1 MLVLAQVSD
10 IHVDGGEVRNE
21 RASRVMR
28 YLDSLSTPVDAI
40 LLTGDIADHG
50 LPEEYDEARKLLAS
64 TSPVLPCPGNHDDR
78 AAYRSVF
85 LGAEASVSPVNEAH
99 RVGGVLL
106 AMCDSTIPGEDG
118 GFLADETLAWLD
130 DALRDAGDDVP
141 ALVCFHHPPVT
152 LAQPFIDN
160 IRLAG
165 EHRLAEVLARHT
177 NVVAVLCGHA
187 HTAAASTFAGL
198 PLLVAPGVVSTLT
211 LPWEPRD
218 TLDYTLPPAIAFHV
232 LDDERRLTTHYR
244 VVTG

>member
-10 IHVDGGEVRNE
+10 IHVDGSAVRNE

-28 YLDSLSTPVDAI
+28 YLDSMSTPVDAI

-50 LPEEYDEARKLLAS
+50 LPEEYDEARKLLAG
-64 TSPVLPCPGNHDDR
+64 TSPVLSCPGNHDDR
-78 AAYRSVF
+78 SAYRSAF
-85 LGAEASVSPVNEAH
+85 LGVAASVDPVNEVH

-106 AMCDSTIPGEDG
+106 AMCDSTIPGDDG

-130 DALRDAGDDVP
+130 EALGDAGDDIP

-152 LAQPFIDN
+152 LALPFVDG

-165 EHRLAEVLARHT
+165 EHRLAEVLGRHA

-198 PLLVAPGVVSTLT
+198 PLLVAPGVVSTST
-211 LPWEPRD
+211 LPWETVD
-218 TLDYTLPPAIAFHV
+218 TVDYSLPPAIAFHV
-232 LDDERRLTTHYR
+232 LDDQRRLTTHYR
-244 VVTG
+244 VVA

>member
-10 IHVDGGEVRNE
+10 IHVDGSAVRNE

-28 YLDSLSTPVDAI
+28 YLDSMSTPVDAI

-50 LPEEYDEARKLLAS
+50 LPEEYDEARKLLAG
-64 TSPVLPCPGNHDDR
+64 TSPVLSCPGNHDDR
-78 AAYRSVF
+78 SAYRSAF
-85 LGAEASVSPVNEAH
+85 LGVAASVDPVNDAH

-106 AMCDSTIPGEDG
+106 AMCDSTIPGDDG

-130 DALRDAGDDVP
+130 EALGDAGDDIP

-152 LAQPFIDN
+152 LALPFVDG

-165 EHRLAEVLARHT
+165 EHRLAEVLGRHA

-198 PLLVAPGVVSTLT
+198 PLLVAPGVVSTST
-211 LPWEPRD
+211 LPWETVD
-218 TLDYTLPPAIAFHV
+218 TVDYSLPPAIAFHV
-232 LDDERRLTTHYR
+232 LDDQRRLTTHYR
-244 VVTG
+244 VVA

>member
-10 IHVDGGEVRNE
+10 IHVDGGKVRNE

-28 YLDSLSTPVDAI
+28 YLDALSTPVDAI

-50 LPEEYDEARKLLAS
+50 LAEEYDEARKLLAS
-64 TSPVLPCPGNHDDR
+64 TSPVLACPGNHDDR
-78 AAYRSVF
+78 AAYRSAF
-85 LGAEASVSPVNEAH
+85 LGVNASFSPINEVH
-99 RVGGVLL
+99 RVGGVLV

-118 GFLADETLAWLD
+118 GYLDDETLAWLD
-130 DALRDAGDDVP
+130 DALREAGDYVP
-141 ALVCFHHPPVT
+141 ALVCFHHPPVI
-152 LAQPFIDN
+152 LALPYVDG

-165 EHRLAEVLARHT
+165 EHRLAEVLGRHP

-187 HTAAASTFAGL
+187 HTAAASTFAGR

-218 TLDYTLPPAIAFHV
+218 TLDFSLPPAIAFHV
-232 LDDERRLTTHYR
+232 LDDEARLTTHYR
-244 VVTG
+244 VVV

>member
-1 MLVLAQVSD
+1 MLVLAHVSD
-10 IHVDGGEVRNE
+10 IHVDGTEVRNE

-50 LPEEYDEARKLLAS
+50 LPEEYDEARKLLAG

-78 AAYRSVF
+78 AAYRSAF
-85 LGAEASVSPVNEAH
+85 LGVDASTEPINEAH

-118 GFLADETLAWLD
+118 GYLADETLDVARPRARRSRRRRTCVGVLPPP
-130 DALRDAGDDVP
+130 ARHPDVP
-141 ALVCFHHPPVT
+141 YV
-152 LAQPFIDN
+152 DG

-165 EHRLAEVLARHT
+165 EHRLADVLATHD

-218 TLDYTLPPAIAFHV
+218 TIDYTLPPAIAFHV

-244 VVTG
+244 VLP

>member
-1 MLVLAQVSD
+1 MLVVAHVSD
-10 IHVDGGEVRNE
+10 IHVDGTEVRNE

-78 AAYRSVF
+78 SAYRSAF
-85 LGAEASVSPVNEAH
+85 LGVDASTGPINEVH

-106 AMCDSTIPGEDG
+106 AMCDSTIPGEAG
-118 GFLADETLAWLD
+118 GFLADEALSWLD
-130 DALRDAGDDVP
+130 HALGAAGDDVP

-152 LAQPFIDN
+152 LTMPYVDV

-165 EHRLAEVLARHT
+165 EHRLAEVLARHD

-187 HTAAASTFAGL
+187 HTGAASTFARR

-218 TLDYTLPPAIAFHV
+218 TIDYTLPPAIAFHV

-244 VVTG
+244 ALP

>member
-1 MLVLAQVSD
+1 MLVLAHVSD
-10 IHVDGGEVRNE
+10 IHVDGTQVRNE
-21 RASRVMR
+21 RASRVMG

-50 LPEEYDEARKLLAS
+50 LPEEYDEARKLLAG
-64 TSPVLPCPGNHDDR
+64 TSPVLACPGNHDDR
-78 AAYRSVF
+78 SAYRSAF
-85 LGAEASVSPVNEAH
+85 LGVEASTDPINEVH
-99 RVGGVLL
+99 RVGGVVL
-106 AMCDSTIPGEDG
+106 AMCDSTIPGEDDG
-118 GFLADETLAWLD
+118 YLSDESLAWLD
-130 DALRDAGDDVP
+130 HALREAGDDVP
-141 ALVCFHHPPVT
+141 ALVCFHHPPVA
-152 LAQPFIDN
+152 LAVPYVDG

-165 EHRLAEVLARHT
+165 EHRLAEVLAGHD

-218 TLDYTLPPAIAFHV
+218 TVDYTLPPAIAFHV

-244 VVTG
+244 VLA

>member
-10 IHVDGGEVRNE
+10 IHVDGTQVRNE
-21 RASRVMR
+21 RAGRVMR
-28 YLDSLSTPVDAI
+28 YLDSLSPPVDAI

-50 LPEEYDEARKLLAS
+50 LPEEYDEARKLLAG

-78 AAYRSVF
+78 AAYRSAF
-85 LGAEASVSPVNEAH
+85 LGVDASAVPINEAH
-99 RVGGVLL
+99 RVGGVLV

-118 GFLADETLAWLD
+118 GYLADESLDWLD
-130 DALRDAGDDVP
+130 HTLRDAGDDVP

-152 LAQPFIDN
+152 LTLPYVDG

-165 EHRLAEVLARHT
+165 EDRLAEVLAHHD

-187 HTAAASTFAGL
+187 HTAAASTFAGR

-218 TLDYTLPPAIAFHV
+218 TIDYTLPPAIAFHV
-232 LDDERRLTTHYR
+232 LDDQRRLTTHYR
-244 VVTG
+244 VVP

>member
-1 MLVLAQVSD
+1 M
-10 IHVDGGEVRNE
+10 
-21 RASRVMR
+21 
-28 YLDSLSTPVDAI
+28 
-40 LLTGDIADHG
+40 
-50 LPEEYDEARKLLAS
+50 
-64 TSPVLPCPGNHDDR
+64 
-78 AAYRSVF
+78 
-85 LGAEASVSPVNEAH
+85 
-99 RVGGVLL
+99 GGVLL
-106 AMCDSTIPGEDG
+106 AMCDSTIPGEAG

-130 DALRDAGDDVP
+130 DALREAGDDVP

-152 LAQPFIDN
+152 LALPYVDG

-165 EHRLAEVLARHT
+165 EHRLAEVLGRHT

-218 TLDYTLPPAIAFHV
+218 TLDYTLPPAVAFHV

-244 VVTG
+244 VVV